1 MSLPAPVTVAGF
13 APLAVVAKTTVTGA
27 VLAAL
32 RVMVFWVAVPS
43 ATLTGEPMLTTG
55 NRIGVLV
62 VPVQAGAV
70 PVHNGSPPPIA
81 VALLTLGLTAV
92 AATLTGTVI
101 TIGPAAPVAT
111 VQPAKLV
118 VLEHPLSVPPVA
130 VMLAATVVMPTGKA
144 SVKVIGAV
152 VGPFVIAILIVYV

>member
-1 MSLPAPVTVAGF
+1 VTDAGLVPV
-13 APLAVVAKTTVTGA
+13 AVVAKTTVTGA

-55 NRIGVLV
+55 KRTGVLT

-70 PVHNGSPPPIA
+70 PVHNGSPPPVTVA
-81 VALLTLGLTAV
+81 VLTLGLTAV
-92 AATLTGTVI
+92 EATLTGTVI
-101 TIGPAAPVAT
+101 TIGPTAPGAI

-118 VLEHPLSVPPVA
+118 VLEHPVSVPPVA
-130 VMLAATVVMPTGKA
+130 AILAATVVIPAGNT
-144 SVKVIGAV
+144 SVKVIAGAV
-152 VGPFVIAILIVYV
+152 VGPFATAMVIV